1 MDTNGVMKRYKIKI
15 KNPVMGV
22 PITFLDKYCPTQ
34 FEILWLAS
42 GHSKTT
48 MPKDIAEM
56 LNADFEMKSKE
67 NTGNGYAI
75 LDRHQLYHRILIRRK
90 KAEPI
95 VEEK

>member
-67 NTGNGYAI
+67 NTGKGYAI

-95 VEEK
+95 VEA

>member
-1 MDTNGVMKRYKIKI
+1 MKVRI
-15 KNPVMGV
+15 KNPIWGV

-56 LNADFEMKSKE
+56 LNADFEIKSKE
-67 NTGNGYAI
+67 NAGKGYAI
-75 LDRHQLYHRILIRRK
+75 LGGHQLYHRILIRRK
-90 KAEPI
+90 KAEPT
-95 VEEK
+95 VEP